1 MSKPELELVKVYTAA
16 GQLEA
21 NVVKS
26 RLESE
31 GIPAMLRYD
40 SASNIYGIYVDGL
53 GQVDVLVP
61 ARAAEQAKEILSS
74 QPGDTTE
81 DAGPA

>member
-1 MSKPELELVKVYTAA
+1 MSKPEFKLVKVYTAA

-31 GIPAMLRYD
+31 GIPSMLRYD
-40 SASNIYGIYVDGL
+40 SASNIYGIFVDGL

-61 ARAAEQAKEILSS
+61 AEAEEHAREILSD
-74 QPGDTTE
+74 QLEDTMG